1 MKLKPLWKVT
11 LTLAAA
17 VLGPFAGAQT
27 YPDKPIR
34 FVVGFPAGSSIDTV
48 SRVVL
53 EDIRTRTGASI
64 VVDNKPGALGALGM
78 EYVIRS
84 APDGYTLMPSSSAT
98 HSSGPSLSKALDK
111 MDPVHSLTHI
121 GRVARFDIVVVTR
134 AGGPYGTARALV
146 DAGRARPDAL
156 TFGYG
161 SGTGQVSSVAFSQVT
176 RVQARAIP
184 YRGQPAA
191 VTDLIGQQIDFVSS
205 DVGAVLPFVRQGSLN
220 AVAVLA
226 ERRSGLLPDV
236 PTMAEAGLPPLILS
250 GWLGVDGPGKLP
262 PEVVGWWGRQLKISL
277 DKAVVQEKIRTLG
290 MEAWPQDAEPFREFV
305 QKEKSRWASHVSAAA
320 LQPE

>member
-1 MKLKPLWKVT
+1 MNPRSFWRVAFV
-11 LTLAAA
+11 LAAVVPGA
-17 VLGPFAGAQT
+17 SAGAQT
-27 YPDKPIR
+27 YPEKPIR

-53 EDIRTRTGASI
+53 DDIRARTGASI
-64 VVDNKPGALGALGM
+64 VVENKPGALGALGM
-78 EYVIRS
+78 ELVIRS

-121 GRVARFDIVVVTR
+121 GRVARFDIAVVTR
-134 AGGPYGTARALV
+134 SSGPYATAKALV
-146 DAGRARPDAL
+146 DAGRVRPDVL

-161 SGTGQVSSVAFSQVT
+161 SGTGQVSSIAFSKVT
-176 RVQARAIP
+176 GVQARAIP

-250 GWLGVDGPGKLP
+250 GWLGVDGPGRLP

-277 DKAVVQEKIRTLG
+277 DKPVVQEKIRTLG

-305 QKEKSRWASHVSAAA
+305 LKEKSRWAAHVHEAA